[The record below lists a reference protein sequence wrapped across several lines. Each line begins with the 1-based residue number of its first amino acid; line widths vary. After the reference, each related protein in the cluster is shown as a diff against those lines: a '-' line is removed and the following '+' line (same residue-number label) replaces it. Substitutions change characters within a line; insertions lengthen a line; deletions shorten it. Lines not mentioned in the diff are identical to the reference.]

1 MYDAQA
7 PIGCCFN
14 SVILTLCCLS
24 LIFVG
29 FRETAYYKAPIVY
42 RLTKAALLENILIIP
57 SYFKIEILTKRIL

>member
-14 SVILTLCCLS
+14 SVILTLCCVS

-29 FRETAYYKAPIVY
+29 FRETAYKAPIVY
-42 RLTKAALLENILIIP
+42 RLTKAPLLENILIIP
-57 SYFKIEILTKRIL
+57 SYFKIEILTERIL